1 MNFINELFFGTG
13 IAHSVFIIVIIIA
26 IGVYLGKIKIFGI
39 SLGVTWVLFIGILFG
54 HLGFIV
60 DEHIISFVKEFGLI
74 LFVYFIGLQVGPNF
88 FSSLKKS
95 GLKLNLLALLIVVLG
110 VLITYTLHRITKVPM
125 STMAGILSGAV
136 TNTPS
141 MGVAQQT
148 FLEMTG
154 YADPSIALGYAVAY
168 PLGILGVILVIILLR
183 YIFKIDINKEKEDI
197 EQSDNKKETQAQV
210 FSLQITNPNVFEKS
224 IYEVKKL
231 INKDFVISR
240 VLHSDTNNIEIAQPK
255 TILNKDDKVLL
266 VTNLQNYNEIVQL
279 LGKPIEMDKDQWDK
293 LDHKLFSEQ
302 IIISNSKVNG
312 KTIGQLKLRSNF
324 GINVTRVNR
333 AGFDLVAN
341 PNLTLQIGDR
351 LTVVGSESAINNVE
365 KFLGNSLKKLNEPN
379 LFAIFIGIAL
389 GVLLGSIPFKLPGIP
404 QPIKLGLAGGPLI
417 VAILLSN
424 FGTRYHI
431 ITYTTVSANLMV
443 REIGIA
449 MFLAAV
455 GVSVGTDF
463 VKTIV
468 DGGYIWVAYGAI
480 ITILPI
486 LIVGIIGRL
495 FFKINYL
502 TLIGLIT
509 GSVTDPP
516 ALAFASSL
524 SDNDAPIVS
533 YSTVYPLTMFLRII
547 TAQILILFF
556 V

>member
-13 IAHSVFIIVIIIA
+13 IAHSVFIIAIIVA

-74 LFVYFIGLQVGPNF
+74 LFVYFVGLQVGPNF

-95 GLKLNLLALLIVVLG
+95 GLKLNLLAVLIIVLG
-110 VLITYTLHRITKVPM
+110 VLITYILHRITKVPM
-125 STMAGILSGAV
+125 STMTGILSGAV

-154 YADPSIALGYAVAY
+154 HADPTIALGYAVAY
-168 PLGILGVILVIILLR
+168 PLGIVGVILVIILLR
-183 YIFKIDINKEKEDI
+183 YIFKIDINKEKENL
-197 EQSDNKKETQAQV
+197 EKSDNKKESQAQV
-210 FSLQITNPNVFEKS
+210 FSLQITNPNVFGKS

-231 INKDFVISR
+231 IDKDFVISR
-240 VLHSDTNNIEIAQPK
+240 VLHSDTNTIEIAQPK
-255 TILNKDDKVLL
+255 TILNKDDKALI

-279 LGKPIEMDKDQWDK
+279 LGKHIEMDKDQWDQ

-341 PNLTLQIGDR
+341 PNLPLQIGDR
-351 LTVVGSESAINNVE
+351 LTVVGTESAIYNVE

-389 GVLLGSIPFKLPGIP
+389 GVLLGSIPFRLPGIP
-404 QPIKLGLAGGPLI
+404 EPIKLGLAGGPLI

-424 FGTRYHI
+424 FGNKYHI

-455 GVSVGTDF
+455 GVSVGKDF
-463 VKTIV
+463 VQTIA
-468 DGGYIWVAYGAI
+468 DGGYIWVVYGAI

-495 FFKINYL
+495 FFKLNYL

-516 ALAFASSL
+516 ALAFANSL
-524 SDNDAPIVS
+524 SDNDAPMVS
-533 YSTVYPLTMFLRII
+533 YSTVYPLTMFLRVI

>member
-1 MNFINELFFGTG
+1 
-13 IAHSVFIIVIIIA
+13 
-26 IGVYLGKIKIFGI
+26 
-39 SLGVTWVLFIGILFG
+39 LFIGILFG

-74 LFVYFIGLQVGPNF
+74 LFVYFVGLQVGPNF

-95 GLKLNLLALLIVVLG
+95 GLKLNLLALLIIVLG
-110 VLITYTLHRITKVPM
+110 VLITYTIHRITKVPM

-148 FLEMTG
+148 FVEMTG
-154 YADPSIALGYAVAY
+154 HADPSIALGYAVAY
-168 PLGILGVILVIILLR
+168 PLGIVGVILVIILLR
-183 YIFKIDINKEKEDI
+183 YIFKIDINKEKEDL
-197 EQSDNKKETQAQV
+197 EKSDNKKESQAQV
-210 FSLQITNPNVFEKS
+210 FSLQITNPNVFGKS
-224 IYEVKKL
+224 IYELKKL
-231 INKDFVISR
+231 IDKDFVISR
-240 VLHSDTNNIEIAQPK
+240 VLHSDINIIEIAQPK
-255 TILNKDDKVLL
+255 TILNKDDKVLI
-266 VTNLQNYNEIVQL
+266 VTNLQNYNEIVQW
-279 LGKPIEMDKDQWDK
+279 LGEPIEMEKDQWDE

-312 KTIGQLKLRSNF
+312 KTIGQLKLRSHF

-341 PNLTLQIGDR
+341 PNLPLQIGDR
-351 LTVVGSESAINNVE
+351 LTVVGTESAIYNVE

-389 GVLLGSIPFKLPGIP
+389 GVLLGSIPFRLPGIP
-404 QPIKLGLAGGPLI
+404 EPIKLGLAGGPLI

-424 FGTRYHI
+424 FGNKYHI

-463 VKTIV
+463 VQTIV
-468 DGGYIWVAYGAI
+468 DGGYIWVVYGAI

-495 FFKINYL
+495 FFKLNYL

-516 ALAFASSL
+516 ALAFANSL
-524 SDNDAPIVS
+524 SDNDAPMVS
-533 YSTVYPLTMFLRII
+533 YSTVYPLTMFLRVI

>member
-1 MNFINELFFGTG
+1 
-13 IAHSVFIIVIIIA
+13 
-26 IGVYLGKIKIFGI
+26 
-39 SLGVTWVLFIGILFG
+39 
-54 HLGFIV
+54 
-60 DEHIISFVKEFGLI
+60 
-74 LFVYFIGLQVGPNF
+74 
-88 FSSLKKS
+88 
-95 GLKLNLLALLIVVLG
+95 
-110 VLITYTLHRITKVPM
+110 
-125 STMAGILSGAV
+125 
-136 TNTPS
+136 
-141 MGVAQQT
+141 
-148 FLEMTG
+148 
-154 YADPSIALGYAVAY
+154 
-168 PLGILGVILVIILLR
+168 
-183 YIFKIDINKEKEDI
+183 
-197 EQSDNKKETQAQV
+197 
-210 FSLQITNPNVFEKS
+210 
-224 IYEVKKL
+224 
-231 INKDFVISR
+231 
-240 VLHSDTNNIEIAQPK
+240 
-255 TILNKDDKVLL
+255 
-266 VTNLQNYNEIVQL
+266 VQL
-279 LGKPIEMDKDQWDK
+279 LGKHIEMDKDQWDQ

-341 PNLTLQIGDR
+341 PNLMLQIGDR
-351 LTVVGSESAINNVE
+351 LTVVGTESAIYNVE

-389 GVLLGSIPFKLPGIP
+389 GVLLGSIPFRLPRIP
-404 QPIKLGLAGGPLI
+404 EPIKLGLAGGPLI

-424 FGTRYHI
+424 FGNKYHI

-455 GVSVGTDF
+455 GVSVGKDF
-463 VKTIV
+463 VQTIA
-468 DGGYIWVAYGAI
+468 DGGYIWVVYGAI

-495 FFKINYL
+495 FFKLNYL

-516 ALAFASSL
+516 ALAFANSL
-524 SDNDAPIVS
+524 SDNDAPMVS
-533 YSTVYPLTMFLRII
+533 YSTVYPLTMFLRVI

>member
-13 IAHSVFIIVIIIA
+13 IAHSVFIIAIIVA

-74 LFVYFIGLQVGPNF
+74 LFVYFVGLQVGPNF

-95 GLKLNLLALLIVVLG
+95 GLKLNLLAVLIIVLG
-110 VLITYTLHRITKVPM
+110 VLITYILHRITKVPM
-125 STMAGILSGAV
+125 STMTGILSGAV

-154 YADPSIALGYAVAY
+154 HADPTIALGYAVAY
-168 PLGILGVILVIILLR
+168 PLGIVGVILVIILLR
-183 YIFKIDINKEKEDI
+183 YIFKIDINKEKENL
-197 EQSDNKKETQAQV
+197 EKSDNKKESQAQV
-210 FSLQITNPNVFEKS
+210 FSLQITNPNVFGKS

-231 INKDFVISR
+231 IDKDFVISR
-240 VLHSDTNNIEIAQPK
+240 VLHSDTNTIEIAQPK
-255 TILNKDDKVLL
+255 TILNKDDKALI
-266 VTNLQNYNEIVQL
+266 VTNLQNYNEIVQW
-279 LGKPIEMDKDQWDK
+279 LGEPIEMEKDQWDE

-312 KTIGQLKLRSNF
+312 KTIGQLKLRSHF

-341 PNLTLQIGDR
+341 PNLPLQIGDR
-351 LTVVGSESAINNVE
+351 LTVVGTESAIYNVE

-389 GVLLGSIPFKLPGIP
+389 GVLLGSIPFRLPGIP
-404 QPIKLGLAGGPLI
+404 EPIKLGLAGGPLI

-424 FGTRYHI
+424 FGNKYHI

-455 GVSVGTDF
+455 GVSVGKDF
-463 VKTIV
+463 VQTIA
-468 DGGYIWVAYGAI
+468 DGGYIWVVYGAI

-495 FFKINYL
+495 FFKLNYL

-516 ALAFASSL
+516 ALAFANSL
-524 SDNDAPIVS
+524 SDNDAPMVS
-533 YSTVYPLTMFLRII
+533 YSTVYPLTMFLRVI

>member
-1 MNFINELFFGTG
+1 
-13 IAHSVFIIVIIIA
+13 
-26 IGVYLGKIKIFGI
+26 
-39 SLGVTWVLFIGILFG
+39 
-54 HLGFIV
+54 
-60 DEHIISFVKEFGLI
+60 
-74 LFVYFIGLQVGPNF
+74 
-88 FSSLKKS
+88 
-95 GLKLNLLALLIVVLG
+95 
-110 VLITYTLHRITKVPM
+110 M

-312 KTIGQLKLRSNF
+312 KTIGQLKLRSN
-324 GINVTRVNR
+324 
-333 AGFDLVAN
+333 LVS
-341 PNLTLQIGDR
+341 T
-351 LTVVGSESAINNVE
+351 
-365 KFLGNSLKKLNEPN
+365 
-379 LFAIFIGIAL
+379 
-389 GVLLGSIPFKLPGIP
+389 LLG
-404 QPIKLGLAGGPLI
+404 
-417 VAILLSN
+417 
-424 FGTRYHI
+424 
-431 ITYTTVSANLMV
+431 
-443 REIGIA
+443 
-449 MFLAAV
+449 
-455 GVSVGTDF
+455 
-463 VKTIV
+463 
-468 DGGYIWVAYGAI
+468 
-480 ITILPI
+480 
-486 LIVGIIGRL
+486 
-495 FFKINYL
+495 
-502 TLIGLIT
+502 
-509 GSVTDPP
+509 
-516 ALAFASSL
+516 
-524 SDNDAPIVS
+524 
-533 YSTVYPLTMFLRII
+533 
-547 TAQILILFF
+547 
-556 V
+556 

>member
-1 MNFINELFFGTG
+1 
-13 IAHSVFIIVIIIA
+13 
-26 IGVYLGKIKIFGI
+26 
-39 SLGVTWVLFIGILFG
+39 
-54 HLGFIV
+54 
-60 DEHIISFVKEFGLI
+60 
-74 LFVYFIGLQVGPNF
+74 VYFIGLQVGPNF

-351 LTVVGSESAINNVE
+351 LTVVGSESAIYNVE

-404 QPIKLGLAGGPLI
+404 EPIKLGLAGGPLI

-424 FGTRYHI
+424 FGTRYHF

-463 VKTIV
+463 VQTIV

-480 ITILPI
+480 ITILPV

-495 FFKINYL
+495 FFKLNYL

-509 GSVTDPP
+509 GSVTNPP

-533 YSTVYPLTMFLRII
+533 YSTVYPLTMFLRVI